1 MKNKQQQLKNC
12 LQENQYIIPSYQAY
26 GGLSGFQDYG
36 VLGFKVKSKLLDNW
50 RNFFLNEYNDTIV
63 EIETPVIV
71 PYNLLKAS
79 GHVDRFTDFVVFY
92 KDEMYRADHLAKNW
106 FKEQGKPEMVDQ
118 VDTWNQEALEAN
130 INKYKMLPEE
140 VKVQRKNLMFDITT
154 PKQSNVD
161 FLRPEIAQNMFV
173 NFKSVQQFLQ
183 KPPPFGIAQ
192 IGSSFR
198 KEISPTQFTR
208 MRQFTQAEIEYFAD
222 PQNKNHVNFDKYK
235 NTVIP
240 ILTSEMQMTNAPI
253 LKISVEEAVNKK
265 LISHQIMAYFL
276 AKVFL
281 FATDMGMKPD
291 KVRFRQHLPH
301 EMAHYASECWDLE
314 ALVNDD
320 WLECVGC
327 ADRGC
332 YDLQTHST
340 HSNTSFKVRR
350 YLDQPYEKRS
360 LKPQLNMKIIGN
372 QYKKLVPQILNH
384 FNNLDQTKMALYKG
398 ELTHGNISLNLDSA
412 VILTNEMLNIVEETC
427 IIEYEE
433 YYPHTIE
440 PSFGIDRILYAI
452 FEQNFWAREN
462 DEQRVVLSL
471 PLKLSPYDIAVIAL
485 SKNDK
490 LNPVVDQIVNTLY
503 KDHHLKCYRDD
514 SGVSIGRKYARID
527 EMGIKYVITVDF
539 DTLNDHQVT
548 IRERD
553 SLKQIRVN
561 IDHITESIIQLS
573 K

>member
-1 MKNKQQQLKNC
+1 MKNKQQQLKNH

-36 VLGFKVKSKLLDNW
+36 VLGFRVKSKLLENW
-50 RNFFLNEYNDTIV
+50 REFFLNEANDTIV

-92 KDEMYRADHLAKNW
+92 KDEMFRADHLAKNW
-106 FKEQGKPEMVDQ
+106 FKQQGKPEMADQ
-118 VDTWNQEALEAN
+118 VDTWNQEMLEAN

-140 VKVQRKNLMFDITT
+140 VKVQKKNLMFDITT
-154 PKQSNVD
+154 PKQQNTD

-173 NFKSVQQFLQ
+173 NYKSVQQFLQ
-183 KPPPFGIAQ
+183 KNPPFGIAQ

-208 MRQFTQAEIEYFAD
+208 MRQFTQAEIEYFTD
-222 PQNKNHVNFDKYK
+222 PQNKNHVNFNKYK
-235 NTVIP
+235 DTVIP
-240 ILTSEMQMTNAPI
+240 ILTSQMQMSNEPI
-253 LKISVEEAVNKK
+253 LKVSIADAIEKK
-265 LISHQIMAYFL
+265 LISHQTMAYFL
-276 AKVFL
+276 AKVYL
-281 FATDMGMKPD
+281 FVTNMGLNSD

-332 YDLQTHST
+332 YDLETHST
-340 HSNTSFKVRR
+340 HSNTVFKARR
-350 YLDQPYEKRS
+350 YLSQPYEK
-360 LKPQLNMKIIGN
+360 KNFKYQLNMKVIGN
-372 QYKKLVPQILNH
+372 QYKKLVPQILDH
-384 FNNLDQTKMALYKG
+384 FNNRNQSQLAEYKKELELKYIVLDL
-398 ELTHGNISLNLDSA
+398 ESSI
-412 VILTNEMLNIVEETC
+412 ILTNEMVTITEETVLV
-427 IIEYEE
+427 EYEE

-440 PSFGIDRILYAI
+440 PSFGIDRIMYAI
-452 FEQNFWAREN
+452 LEQNFWSRES

-471 PLKLSPYDIAVIAL
+471 PTKLSPYDVAVISL

-490 LNPVVDQIVNTLY
+490 LNEQVNMIIQMLHVN
-503 KDHHLKCYRDD
+503 HHIKCYRDD
-514 SGVSIGRKYARID
+514 SGVSIGKKYARID
-527 EMGIKYVITVDF
+527 EMGIKYVVTVDF

-561 IDHITESIIQLS
+561 ITNINDSIIKLN

>member
-1 MKNKQQQLKNC
+1 MNNKQQQLRNC

-36 VLGFKVKSKLLDNW
+36 VLGFKVKSKLLENW

-63 EIETPVIV
+63 EIETPVIA

-106 FKEQGKPEMVDQ
+106 FKEQGKPELVDQ
-118 VDTWNQEALEAN
+118 VDTWNQEALEVN

-154 PKQSNVD
+154 PKQLNVD

-183 KPPPFGIAQ
+183 KSPPFGIAQ

-198 KEISPTQFTR
+198 KEISPKQFTR
-208 MRQFTQAEIEYFAD
+208 MRQFTQAEIEYFTD
-222 PQNKNHVNFDKYK
+222 PLNKNHVNFDKYK
-235 NTVIP
+235 HTVIP
-240 ILTSEMQMTNAPI
+240 IVTSEMQMSSSPI
-253 LKISVEEAVNKK
+253 LNISIEQAINKK
-265 LISHQIMAYFL
+265 LISHQTMAYFL

-281 FATDMGMKPD
+281 FVTEMGMKPD
-291 KVRFRQHLPH
+291 KIRFRQHLPH

-314 ALVNDD
+314 AFVDGD

-332 YDLQTHST
+332 YDLETHST

-350 YLDQPYEKRS
+350 YLDKPNEKKI
-360 LKPQLNMKIIGN
+360 LKVQLNMKLIGN
-372 QYKKLVPQILNH
+372 QYKKLAPQISNH
-384 FNNLDQTKMALYKG
+384 FSNLDQSQLAVCKD
-398 ELTHGNISLNLDSA
+398 ELTNGQITLNFDS
-412 VILTNEMLNIVEETC
+412 VIILTNEMLNITEETT

-440 PSFGIDRILYAI
+440 PSFGIDRILYSI
-452 FEQNFWAREN
+452 FEQNFYVRDN
-462 DEQRVVLSL
+462 DTQRVVLSL
-471 PLKLSPYDIAVIAL
+471 PTKLSPYDLAVIAL

-490 LNPVVDQIVNTLY
+490 LNPVVDEIVNTLH

-514 SGVSIGRKYARID
+514 SGVSIGKKYSRID
-527 EMGIKYVITVDF
+527 EMGIKFVVTIDF

-561 IDHITESIIQLS
+561 IDNIVNTLKQLGA
-573 K
+573 